1 MNPSA
6 SGGRKRRD
14 KERAIDAQ
22 ISQTPITKT
31 EDTPRRYQR
40 LIPMNLIDTLERELG
55 KKDLPPLHAG
65 DTVEVHYL
73 IREGEKERVQIYSGT
88 IISIS
93 GRGIRKN
100 ICVRRI
106 VQGEGVERI
115 FPLHNPRVQD
125 VVITRRG
132 NVRRAKLFYLR
143 DRVGKKTR
151 VKELVGDKV
160 RSERETEKARRAD
173 RVAIALRAL
182 DGDGLS
188 LRSCAGQQLL
198 IVAEDAIV
206 V

>member
-1 MNPSA
+1 
-6 SGGRKRRD
+6 
-14 KERAIDAQ
+14 
-22 ISQTPITKT
+22 
-31 EDTPRRYQR
+31 
-40 LIPMNLIDTLERELG
+40 MNLIDTLERELG
-55 KKDLPPLHAG
+55 KQDLPPLHPG
-65 DTVEVHYL
+65 DSVEVHYL

-93 GRGIRKN
+93 GRGIRRN

-160 RSERETEKARRAD
+160 RNEREAEKARRA
-173 RVAIALRAL
+173 AIAA
-182 DGDGLS
+182 S
-188 LRSCAGQQLL
+188 KS
-198 IVAEDAIV
+198 E
-206 V
+206 